1 MGDDKG
7 LVEKFLNG
15 MYGGR
20 TSSRR
25 KFMVP
30 EKGVDLD
37 VMREDEVGKTPF
49 FEEKVSRKS
58 IVSGLHFISRSLVLL
73 TSAQE
78 LAFYTDAFHRN
89 NLAGPMNWYRTR
101 RVNYEDE
108 LKLPEAQKNHI
119 SQPVLFI
126 QAAKDDVLIPAM
138 SVGMERVIPKL
149 TRAEVPTGHWA
160 LWQAPAQVNE
170 IVGKWLGG
178 LDLSDGEGGKSKL

>member
-1 MGDDKG
+1 MEGFIGDDRG

-37 VMREDEVGKTPF
+37 VMRGDEVGKTPF
-49 FEEKVSRKS
+49 FEDKVS
-58 IVSGLHFISRSLVLL
+58 VSLPCDVLL
-73 TSAQE
+73 VSLTSVSQE

-108 LKLPEAQKNHI
+108 LKLPEAQKYHI
-119 SQPVLFI
+119 AQPVLLI

-138 SVGMERVIPKL
+138 SVGMERVIPNL

-160 LWQAPAQVNE
+160 LWQTPAQVNE

-178 LDLSDGEGGKSKL
+178 LELGDGEGGKSKL